1 MLGLAG
7 CLLVAFSAGGVMV
20 ASGAGASDQEASF
33 ASPDNAFSVGRVAFL
48 KRDYEKAMPA
58 LAFASKN
65 GIMVAD
71 FFRAKIYSDSTS
83 PMYNRAKAYFL
94 LKDLTYNFSDID
106 PVYDRRALIASQS
119 MTLLARMVREGIPE
133 INLAPDARIAVDYL
147 SHAASFFQN
156 KDAEFE
162 LARMRING
170 EGVEPSPTLAMHS
183 ISRLAREGH
192 AGASAMFADIL
203 WRGSRVFWA
212 GDPVI
217 RRDRVSAYYYARI
230 AVENAPYSER
240 VWIEDTYQRI
250 YCGVSASV
258 RDVATERVAS
268 WRKFNATPQAQAE
281 SLDPI
286 GRLLPSAERTCGD
299 GEPVDFRSGSPPVMA
314 APTPPQSDTIPA
326 MHGDA
331 SGFPK

>member
-1 MLGLAG
+1 M
-7 CLLVAFSAGGVMV
+7 AFSGGGVVV
-20 ASGAGASDQEASF
+20 APAAGASDQEASF
-33 ASPDNAFSVGRVAFL
+33 PSPDNAFSVGRVAFL
-48 KRDYEKAMPA
+48 KRDYEKAVPA
-58 LAFASKN
+58 LLYASRN
-65 GIMVAD
+65 GIMAAD

-83 PMYNRAKAYFL
+83 PLYNRAKAYFL

-170 EGVEPSPTLAMHS
+170 EGVEPSPTLAIHS

-192 AGASAMFADIL
+192 AGAAAMFADIL
-203 WRGSRVFWA
+203 WRGSRVFWE

-217 RRDRVSAYYYARI
+217 RRDRVSAYYFARI

-250 YCGVSASV
+250 YCGVSPRIREIAAV
-258 RDVATERVAS
+258 RLAG
-268 WRKFNATPQAQAE
+268 WRKFNSAPQAQAE

-286 GRLLPSAERTCGD
+286 GRLMPTAERTCGD
-299 GEPVDFRSGSPPVMA
+299 GEPVDFRSGSAPVMA
-314 APTPPQSDTIPA
+314 TPSPAQADTIPA

-331 SGFPK
+331 SSFPK